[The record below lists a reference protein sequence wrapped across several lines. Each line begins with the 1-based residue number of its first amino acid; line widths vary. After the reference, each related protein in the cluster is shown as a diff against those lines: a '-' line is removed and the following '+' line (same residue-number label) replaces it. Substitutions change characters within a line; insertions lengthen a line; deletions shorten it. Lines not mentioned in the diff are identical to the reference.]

1 MTEKI
6 IIRAKGARGPA
17 GAPGPAGTGITIL
30 GKYTTLTQLQ
40 TAHPTG
46 NPSEGYL
53 VGTNLY
59 IWDSI
64 NNSWLNVGA
73 VQGPKGDTGATG
85 PTGAAGATGATGP
98 AGATGPTGATGA
110 TGPTGPAGATGAQ
123 GERGPQGIQGLPGE
137 LTNFN
142 VSAVSFTYEQQSPS
156 SMWTIVHN
164 LGFKPAV
171 SVMDYGQNNVECDI
185 EQTNENQVVLR
196 FMQAS
201 SPIGMSGY
209 AFLS

>member
-17 GAPGPAGTGITIL
+17 GAPGPAGTGVTIL

-59 IWDSI
+59 IWDSLS
-64 NNSWLNVGA
+64 NAWVSVGP

-85 PTGAAGATGATGP
+85 STGSVGPQGPQGPIGP
-98 AGATGPTGATGA
+98 AGPTGAQGA
-110 TGPTGPAGATGAQ
+110 
-123 GERGPQGIQGLPGE
+123 RGPQGIQGPPGT

-142 VSAVSFTYEQQSPS
+142 VSVVSFTYEQQSPS

-201 SPIGMSGY
+201 SPIGISGY